1 MSERVSESERA
12 SVSYWMV
19 MVFIWMVGAF
29 VTIINI
35 FMYALAIDYFWKWFI
50 VPFGIQE
57 ISYWHTAGLVT
68 FMMMLKTYGKKS
80 SPDDKATLDLTPL
93 IFLAIGYGFKMMM

>member
-1 MSERVSESERA
+1 VSERVSD
-12 SVSYWMV
+12 WMV
-19 MVFIWMVGAF
+19 WLF
-29 VTIINI
+29 VMIINI
-35 FMYALAIDYFWKWFI
+35 FIYALAIDYFWKWFI

-68 FMMMLKTYGKKS
+68 FMKMLKIYGKENKGS
-80 SPDDKATLDLTPL
+80 SDEKHTLDLTPL